1 MELLKTIK
9 ETRLFR
15 MLMKSRALITNTLLL
30 MITSI
35 IMIQYLFFQVEPT
48 NIDLAMLI
56 MISFLASDIN
66 NK

>member
-48 NIDLAMLI
+48 NIDLAILI